1 MRKHPS
7 GGLCAPHLAHRH
19 PPNRQRSFGPARL
32 RCGAAWAMQGTAMS
46 DEPSLFDAPPV
57 RGTKTAARTTG
68 ADRLRETGHDPSGHR
83 SRLRQRLLDGGDDAL
98 ADHELI
104 EYLLMTAIPQKDVKP
119 LARVLL
125 ARFGSI
131 AGVFNAEPH
140 ALMQV
145 SGIKETAAAALKIAG
160 IAARR
165 LALTTM
171 REESV
176 LSSWQALIDYLHIDM
191 AHLTHERVRVLY
203 LNVQNR
209 LLLDQVVSDGTLDE
223 SAIYTREIIAKA
235 MAIGAAALILVHNHP
250 SGSPQPSRAD
260 IQVTQKIIEAGRHLG
275 ITVHDHVI
283 IGREGH
289 VSLKAKGLI

>member
-1 MRKHPS
+1 
-7 GGLCAPHLAHRH
+7 
-19 PPNRQRSFGPARL
+19 
-32 RCGAAWAMQGTAMS
+32 MS
-46 DEPSLFDAPPV
+46 DEPSLFAGDPPAGAGKRSRKAPA
-57 RGTKTAARTTG
+57 KYADSARV
-68 ADRLRETGHDPSGHR
+68 RETGHDVSGHR
-83 SRLRQRLLDGGDDAL
+83 GRLRQRLLDGGDDAL
-98 ADHELI
+98 ADHEVI

-119 LARVLL
+119 LARVLIQK
-125 ARFGSI
+125 FGSL
-131 AGVFNAEPH
+131 AGVFNAEPR

-160 IAARR
+160 IASRR
-165 LALTTM
+165 LAQTTF
-171 REESV
+171 RDESV

-203 LNVQNR
+203 LNLQNR

-260 IQVTQKIIEAGRHLG
+260 IQVTQKIMEACRHLN

>member
-1 MRKHPS
+1 VFR
-7 GGLCAPHLAHRH
+7 AFAHRD
-19 PPNRQRSFGPARL
+19 NRALRPCRACAKSAAFARL
-32 RCGAAWAMQGTAMS
+32 RAAAPSAMTGLAMTDDPTLFSRPGAVQPRDGAAN
-46 DEPSLFDAPPV
+46 
-57 RGTKTAARTTG
+57 
-68 ADRLRETGHDPSGHR
+68 RLRETGHDPSGHR
-83 SRLRQRLLDGGDDAL
+83 ARLRQRLLDGGDDAL

-104 EYLLMTAIPQKDVKP
+104 EYLLITAIPQRDVKP

-125 ARFGSI
+125 QRFGSL
-131 AGVFNAEPH
+131 AGVFNAEPR

-145 SGIKETAAAALKIAG
+145 PGIKETAAAALKIAG
-160 IAARR
+160 LAARR
-165 LALTTM
+165 LASKTM
-171 REESV
+171 ADQSV

-223 SAIYTREIIAKA
+223 SAIYTREIMAKA

-275 ITVHDHVI
+275 ISVHDHVI